1 MTFLTKNSTN
11 MAERSVGGVCRRRRV
26 GLGLVLVALALL
38 SIRDRN
44 TAYAAEPLLVAQPA
58 YAGMRFY
65 VYEPQGVPKNW
76 YATFDGYPVWKNA
89 EGIWHYGS
97 YSGSMPIPTNYV
109 VGSVVP
115 SLVGL
120 VPVAAVPASMTSM
133 VPTPVLAVAPQPVMP
148 VFPVPVVPVMSW
160 QLNPRFMVL
169 GLWKGN
175 VDRIGLLHKPT
186 VPVAWKGTLPQV
198 IYAWTG
204 STWYQMVAEEGE
216 RPGDVLRHNLYTLTR
231 LVNQNGP
238 SLWYEPN
245 VSLLVS
251 QAGQWG
257 FFWMGEISP
266 VVQ

>member
-1 MTFLTKNSTN
+1 MTFLMKKSCGCKR
-11 MAERSVGGVCRRRRV
+11 AGCI
-26 GLGLVLVALALL
+26 VLWTLAFLFVQG
-38 SIRDRN
+38 RP
-44 TAYAAEPLLVAQPA
+44 AYAATPLLVAQPS
-58 YAGMRFY
+58 YVNMQFY
-65 VYEPQGVPKNW
+65 VHQPQGIPQNW

-97 YSGSMPIPTNYV
+97 YSGSTLSPTNYI

-115 SLVGL
+115 SIVGIM
-120 VPVAAVPASMTSM
+120 PCAAAASATMIPNPSLNPNLNLMPASW
-133 VPTPVLAVAPQPVMP
+133 APQPMVSML
-148 VFPVPVVPVMSW
+148 PVPAAFVAAW
-160 QLNPRFMVL
+160 QLDPRFMAL

-175 VDRIGLLHKPT
+175 VDRVGLLRKPA
-186 VPVAWKGTLPQV
+186 VPVAWRGNMPKV

-204 STWYQMVAEEGE
+204 ANWYQMVASEGE
-216 RPGDVLRHNLYTLTR
+216 RPGDVLRNNLYVLTR

-257 FFWMGEISP
+257 FFWMGEIGP
-266 VVQ
+266 VQW